1 MSCGGGG
8 GGTDSS
14 ASLEL
19 FLLRRRKRRRK
30 AGGGKGGGEEE
41 AFSIIRA
48 RAYALCK
55 ITISLTFDNL
65 DKGNA
70 LLEAAP
76 APPVPARF
84 L

>member
-1 MSCGGGG
+1 VSFGWGG
-8 GGTDSS
+8 GGTPV
-14 ASLEL
+14 SLEL

-30 AGGGKGGGEEE
+30 AGGGERGGDEE
-41 AFSIIRA
+41 AFLLISA
-48 RAYALCK
+48 RAYAVCK

-65 DKGNA
+65 DKVHA
-70 LLEAAP
+70 LLAAAS